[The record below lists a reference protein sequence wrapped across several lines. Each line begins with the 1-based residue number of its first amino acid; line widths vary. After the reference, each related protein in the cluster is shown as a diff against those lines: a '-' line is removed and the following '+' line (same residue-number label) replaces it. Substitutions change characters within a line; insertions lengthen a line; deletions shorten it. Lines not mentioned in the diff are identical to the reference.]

1 MAWLCWKWKAKD
13 HVMMKTLQLLKSSSA
28 EKQTKPGQT
37 DYLLREYKMWKQTS
51 QIENERYHIC
61 VLIFRNN
68 DLLYFLHGFCG
79 QIQRSVGGEHHVT
92 DGHW

>member
-1 MAWLCWKWKAKD
+1 MVVLEMESKRSRNDEDSPAVEKFFCRKAD
-13 HVMMKTLQLLKSSSA
+13 
-28 EKQTKPGQT
+28 KPGQT
-37 DYLLREYKMWKQTS
+37 DYLLREYKIWKQTS